1 MTSFDTT
8 VAANGTTVIRPSG
21 HLDMVAAP
29 QFKTLVASVVMG
41 EHAAIVVNLAG
52 VDFIDSSGIG
62 AIISGLRT
70 TREAGSEFR
79 IACATSQVRAVLE
92 LTNVD
97 RILPPYNSIEA
108 ALRDG

>member
-8 VAANGTTVIRPSG
+8 VAESGDTVIRPTG
-21 HLDMVAAP
+21 HLDMLAAP
-29 QFKTLVASVVMG
+29 QFKALVASVVMG
-41 EHAAIVVNLAG
+41 EHAGVVVDLTG

-79 IACATSQVRAVLE
+79 IASVTAQVRAVLE

-97 RILPPYNSIEA
+97 RILPPYESVEA